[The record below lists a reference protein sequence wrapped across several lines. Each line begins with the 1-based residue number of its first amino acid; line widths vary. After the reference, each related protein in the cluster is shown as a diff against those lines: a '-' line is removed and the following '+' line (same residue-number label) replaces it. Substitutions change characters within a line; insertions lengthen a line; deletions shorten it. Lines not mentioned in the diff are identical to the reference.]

1 MEIKGKVIQL
11 LNIETGEGKNGVWRK
26 MPFVI
31 ELPGSYPKKVCIDV
45 WGDKIEAY
53 NLQIDEEV
61 TVSIDIESRE
71 YNGRWYTNIK
81 AWNVKREQAQT
92 QAANSSNA
100 EPPEMPKPPTE
111 SEPPEIQEDDLPF

>member
-1 MEIKGKVIQL
+1 MEIKGKVVQL
-11 LNIETGEGKNGVWRK
+11 LDIETGEGKNGVWRK
-26 MPFVI
+26 MPFVVEI
-31 ELPGSYPKKVCIDV
+31 PGSYPKKVCIDV

-81 AWNVKREQAQT
+81 AWNVKRDQAQMQENNT
-92 QAANSSNA
+92 NL
-100 EPPEMPKPPTE
+100 EPPEMPKPPTDG
-111 SEPPEIQEDDLPF
+111 EPPELAEDDLPF

>member
-11 LNIETGEGKNGVWRK
+11 LDIETGEGKNGVWRK

-31 ELPGSYPKKVCIDV
+31 EIPGSYPKKVCIDV

-61 TVSIDIESRE
+61 EVSIDIESRE

-81 AWNVKREQAQT
+81 AWNVKRDQNQVEENQ
-92 QAANSSNA
+92 SNN

-111 SEPPEIQEDDLPF
+111 SEPPEALEDDLPF